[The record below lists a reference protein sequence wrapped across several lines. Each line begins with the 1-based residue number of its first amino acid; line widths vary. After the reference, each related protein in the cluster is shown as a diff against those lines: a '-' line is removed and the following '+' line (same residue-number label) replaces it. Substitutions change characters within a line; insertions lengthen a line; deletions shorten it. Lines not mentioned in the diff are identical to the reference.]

1 MKQREPINERGAIV
15 LGMTILTAI
24 LAAIASFAVLQLAIA
39 YSLQGRFFVNRTPY
53 RYAAEAGLVWAQE
66 QLWNNPAYC
75 GAPDP
80 PVINGVTVDVTV
92 TNCGAGN
99 SHTITANAVY

>member
-99 SHTITANAVY
+99 VHTISANAVY